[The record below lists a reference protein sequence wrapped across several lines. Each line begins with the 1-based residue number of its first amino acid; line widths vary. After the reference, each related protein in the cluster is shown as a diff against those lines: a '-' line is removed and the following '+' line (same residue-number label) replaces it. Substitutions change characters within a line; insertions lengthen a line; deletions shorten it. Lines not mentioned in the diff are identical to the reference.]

1 MENKEYYTIQD
12 IIELD
17 AKFEI
22 RKAFQRYGVEGTEQ
36 KIEEV
41 YKLTPKLRNF
51 MLSMYYETLSQYIFK
66 ASYYRKYRRY

>member
-1 MENKEYYTIQD
+1 MKNKEYYTLQD

-22 RKAFQRYGVEGTEQ
+22 KRAFQRYGIEGTEQ
-36 KIEEV
+36 KIEEL

-51 MLSMYYETLSQYIFK
+51 MLSMYYEILAQRMF
-66 ASYYRKYRRY
+66 RVGDN